1 MYKTVLFLI
10 FAATVASSDGVQP
23 TNYEISRNQL
33 GGGGFG
39 IREMLGYLL
48 GGNYGNYYPPG
59 HYGPGQYG
67 PGQYGPGQ
75 YGPGHYGPGM
85 YAPPGPPGAH
95 PGCPLC
101 DSSVYSYCSHKQAHD
116 ACCCSSVFNPYNC
129 GKTDCKFLYANSCE
143 EHQLITNCCC
153 VDLYKSNVQD
163 VVPVV
168 PVA

>member
-33 GGGGFG
+33 GGG
-39 IREMLGYLL
+39 

>member
-10 FAATVASSDGVQP
+10 FAATVASSD
-23 TNYEISRNQL
+23 
-33 GGGGFG
+33 GFG

>member
-10 FAATVASSDGVQP
+10 FAATLASSDGVQP

-33 GGGGFG
+33 GGGG
-39 IREMLGYLL
+39 
-48 GGNYGNYYPPG
+48 NYGNYYPPG

-67 PGQYGPGQ
+67 PGHYGPGQFGPGQ

-129 GKTDCKFLYANSCE
+129 GKSDCKFLYANSCE

-163 VVPVV
+163 AVPVV